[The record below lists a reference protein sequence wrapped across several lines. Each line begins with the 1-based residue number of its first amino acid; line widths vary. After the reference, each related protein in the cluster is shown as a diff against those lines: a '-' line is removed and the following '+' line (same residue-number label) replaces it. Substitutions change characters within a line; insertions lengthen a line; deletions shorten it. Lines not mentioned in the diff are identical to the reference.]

1 MILEKYKSLIFD
13 CDGVVLDSNKV
24 KTNAFYKA
32 GMHYGEVAAEKLK
45 QYHMQNGGI
54 SRYKKFEYFFN
65 EIIDENSNGPD
76 IEALLVIYGE
86 EVRKG
91 LLECNVVEGLSE
103 LREQNS
109 LTRWFIVSGGDQ
121 NELREIFA
129 LRGLDSLFDG
139 GIFGSPDDKKEI
151 LKREI
156 NSENIQLPALFIG
169 DSRYDH
175 VAAKFV
181 NIDFV
186 FVANWTEF
194 KDYPIYCENNNILVI
209 QSFEDLVSN

>member
-1 MILEKYKSLIFD
+1 MKLENYKTLIFD

-32 GMHYGEVAAEKLK
+32 GLPYGEVAAEKLK
-45 QYHMQNGGI
+45 QYHIENGGI
-54 SRYKKFEYFFN
+54 SRYKKFEYFLN
-65 EIIDENSNGPD
+65 EIINKNTCGPD
-76 IEALLVIYGE
+76 IEALLAIYGE

-91 LLECNVVEGLSE
+91 LLTCDVVEGLLK
-103 LREQNS
+103 LRGQTS
-109 LTRWFIVSGGDQ
+109 HIRWLIVSGGDQ
-121 NELREIFA
+121 CELREIFA
-129 LRGLDSLFDG
+129 LRELDNLFDG

-156 NSENIQLPALFIG
+156 NRENIQLPALFIG

-175 VAAKFV
+175 VAANFA

-186 FVANWTEF
+186 FVSNWTEF
-194 KDYPIYCENNNILVI
+194 KDYPTYCEINNIVVI
-209 QSFEDLVSN
+209 QSFKDLVSN